1 VWKWQDFELER
12 GLPTAQAATSCGRLG
27 ATGSNPWGGAG
38 REFEA
43 RSATQG
49 TDDGVFGVGE
59 LQSVRVGGLPAV
71 SGAGSEL

>member
-1 VWKWQDFELER
+1 V
-12 GLPTAQAATSCGRLG
+12 GR
-27 ATGSNPWGGAG
+27 AG

-59 LQSVRVGGLPAV
+59 LQSVRVGELSAV
-71 SGAGSEL
+71 SGAGPEI